1 MPPSHCT
8 LPPCVL
14 AGADDIFL
22 MQNVAEVIRAWIV
35 AANSHDAEQLAALYS
50 PQGQLLYTWGELLNG
65 QESINAHFADF
76 FRAFP
81 NWKKGPS
88 SLFSGSQ
95 VGAVVEWQAPA
106 TFDGPSREA
115 APTGRSFQLR
125 GGGVSHTVDG
135 QTRLHRRYLDRK
147 DWF

>member
-1 MPPSHCT
+1 
-8 LPPCVL
+8 L

-81 NWKKGPS
+81 NWQKEPY
-88 SLFSGSQ
+88 SLIYGYHDW
-95 VGAVVEWQAPA
+95 AVLEWQARA
-106 TFDGPSREA
+106 TFDGPYLDA

-125 GGGVSHTVDG
+125 GCGVFHIVDG
-135 QTRLHRRYLDRK
+135 QIRLHRRYLDRK
-147 DWF
+147 EWFRQLGIH